1 MAKDNGNFCC
11 QIRLHIESQMPKALT
26 KTNTG
31 IICQYSKAERER
43 QRKFRATYR
52 EGVAGVARGQM
63 AESKWLT
70 LTHHAADSVV
80 DGNNNNSSST
90 TSSGNEQL
98 FLPFHSGD
106 GREGSEI
113 GTVDG
118 TKLASLKG
126 AGWHGEWRI
135 ICCLISTNRRHL
147 Q

>member
-1 MAKDNGNFCC
+1 MPIQQGGAGETEKVQGNI
-11 QIRLHIESQMPKALT
+11 QRD
-26 KTNTG
+26 
-31 IICQYSKAERER
+31 RER
-43 QRKFRATYR
+43 V
-52 EGVAGVARGQM
+52 GGVARGQM

-80 DGNNNNSSST
+80 DGNNNNNSST

-106 GREGSEI
+106 GREGSVI

-126 AGWHGEWRI
+126 AGGGGGEWRI

>member
-1 MAKDNGNFCC
+1 MAKDNANCCC

-52 EGVAGVARGQM
+52 EIERERVGGVARGQM

-98 FLPFHSGD
+98 FLPFQSGE
-106 GREGSEI
+106 GREGSVI

-126 AGWHGEWRI
+126 AGRGEV
-135 ICCLISTNRRHL
+135 NGA
-147 Q
+147 